1 MAGRGPG
8 RLAADRARYV
18 CDIGTGEKDTA
29 DAVPDGEYPFFV
41 RSPNVEAI
49 DTYGYDCEAVLTAGD
64 GDVGKIFHHYVGKFE
79 AHQRV
84 YLFTRFRG
92 VTGRYLY
99 YYFSNFFRN
108 VTMAGTAE
116 STVDSLR
123 RPMLTSFPVLT
134 PPHEVQRKITDF
146 LDTRTSEID
155 LLIERQQ
162 DLASL
167 LLERRVALVD
177 RVISASADGTGKRLR
192 YVYRPSGDARR
203 PEAEVLSVY
212 RDYGVVPK
220 ASRTDNHNRTP
231 EKLDHY
237 LFVRPGDL
245 VVNKMKA
252 WQGSL
257 GVSAHEGIVSP
268 DYEVLRQVDH
278 SFLPEYLHYA
288 LRSPRMISQYRARSV
303 GIRPSQW
310 RIYWDQ
316 LGDIRIAPLPVEE
329 QRAIV
334 REVEG
339 ETSQIDA
346 LIDKTKAM
354 SAVLEERR
362 AALVAA
368 AVTGRLHNVRDRD
381 EGAA

>member
-1 MAGRGPG
+1 M
-8 RLAADRARYV
+8 
-18 CDIGTGEKDTA
+18 
-29 DAVPDGEYPFFV
+29 
-41 RSPNVEAI
+41 
-49 DTYGYDCEAVLTAGD
+49 
-64 GDVGKIFHHYVGKFE
+64 
-79 AHQRV
+79 
-84 YLFTRFRG
+84 
-92 VTGRYLY
+92 
-99 YYFSNFFRN
+99 
-108 VTMAGTAE
+108 
-116 STVDSLR
+116 
-123 RPMLTSFPVLT
+123 
-134 PPHEVQRKITDF
+134 
-146 LDTRTSEID
+146 
-155 LLIERQQ
+155 
-162 DLASL
+162 
-167 LLERRVALVD
+167 
-177 RVISASADGTGKRLR
+177 
-192 YVYRPSGDARR
+192 
-203 PEAEVLSVY
+203 
-212 RDYGVVPK
+212 
-220 ASRTDNHNRTP
+220 
-231 EKLDHY
+231 DHY